1 MLYHDISVVSVYGLR
16 GTLYIEKDQ
25 DADGVSVQ
33 AEGPY
38 EAKVAD
44 ESWLRIY
51 PEGQEPPIPGPSIGL
66 RTHDDI
72 TAQGTHLGS
81 VDATTSVRFLTGPG
95 RRVRDRVPAS
105 RRVRARVPA
114 RVRRATVQ
122 ITAPPGTTLE
132 LISCYGVR
140 KGPRGWRSMRGT
152 SRFDLR

>member
-16 GTLYIEKDQ
+16 GTLYVQTVE

-33 AEGPY
+33 TEGPY

-51 PEGQEPPIPGPSIGL
+51 PEGREPPIPGHSARL
-66 RTHDDI
+66 HTHDDI
-72 TAQGTHLGS
+72 TAQGTHVGS
-81 VDATTSVRFLTGPG
+81 VDATTSVRFLS
-95 RRVRDRVPAS
+95 VS
-105 RRVRARVPA
+105 RPRVRARV
-114 RVRRATVQ
+114 RVRTRATVH

-132 LISCYGVR
+132 LISCDGVR
-140 KGPRGWRSMRGT
+140 KGPRGWRSMRGD

>member
-16 GTLYIEKDQ
+16 GTVYIQKDQ

-51 PEGQEPPIPGPSIGL
+51 PEGQEPPVPGPSIAV

-72 TAQGTHLGS
+72 TAQGTRLGS

-95 RRVRDRVPAS
+95 QRI
-105 RRVRARVPA
+105 RARLPA
-114 RVRRATVQ
+114 RERARARSTVQ
-122 ITAPPGTTLE
+122 ITAPPGTTFE
-132 LISCYGVR
+132 LIGCHGAL